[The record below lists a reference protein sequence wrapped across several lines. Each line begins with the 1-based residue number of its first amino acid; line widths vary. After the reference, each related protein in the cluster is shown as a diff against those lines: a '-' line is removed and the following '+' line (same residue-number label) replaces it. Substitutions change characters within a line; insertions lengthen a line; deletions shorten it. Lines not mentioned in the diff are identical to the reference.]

1 MIDRKML
8 RTDAA
13 AMEESLKKRGE
24 KVVAVGSAWHK
35 ALSLDEKQRQLKS
48 ESENLQAERNRVSKL
63 IGLKKSQGEDA
74 SAELQGMAEVAKHA
88 KALETQAKE
97 AEAEFSLALLEI
109 PNIPHESVPE
119 GMDENDNEEIRCW
132 GEPRKDEV
140 PAHWDIGEYLGILDF
155 DAGAKLAG
163 SRFSVL
169 RGAGARLERAL
180 MQFMLDKHADCHG
193 YEEVWVPAVANRK
206 TMTGTGQLPKFEA
219 DLYKL
224 EGEDLFLIPTAEVPV
239 TNLYQDMILEAE
251 QLPIKHCAYTP
262 CFRREAGSAGRDTR
276 GMIRQHQF
284 DKVELVQLVHP
295 EQALS
300 SLDELLSHAAAILE
314 ALELPY
320 RLVNLCAGDLGF
332 SAQKTFDLE
341 VWLPSQNTYRE
352 ISSCSSFGQFQGQRA
367 GIRFRDA
374 NGKPQP
380 VATINGSGLAI
391 GRTLVAVL
399 ENYWQADGSVNI
411 PKVLQP
417 YMGGLT
423 HIQPPAT
430 NQGA

>member
-1 MIDRKML
+1 MIDRKAL
-8 RTDAA
+8 RANA
-13 AMEESLKKRGE
+13 PAMEEALKKRGE
-24 KVVAVGSAWHK
+24 KVIAEGSAWHK
-35 ALSLDEKQRQLKS
+35 ACSLDEEQRRLKLES
-48 ESENLQAERNRVSKL
+48 ESLQAERNRVSKL
-63 IGLKKSQGEDA
+63 IGQKKGKGEDA
-74 SAELQGMAEVAKHA
+74 SAELAGMAEVSKNA
-88 KALETQAKE
+88 KALDVKAKE
-97 AEAEFSLALLEI
+97 AEAAFSLALLEI
-109 PNIPHESVPE
+109 PNIPHESVPA
-119 GMDENDNEEIRCW
+119 GQDEDDNEEIRLW
-132 GEPRKDEV
+132 GNPRQDEV
-140 PAHWDIGEYLGILDF
+140 PAHWDIGEDLGILDF
-155 DAGAKLAG
+155 DTGAKLAG

-180 MQFMLDKHADCHG
+180 MQFMLDKHADVHG

-206 TMTGTGQLPKFEA
+206 TMTGTGQLPKFED
-219 DLYKL
+219 DLYRL
-224 EGEDLFLIPTAEVPV
+224 EGEDAFLIPTAEVPV
-239 TNLYQDMILEAE
+239 TNMYQDMILDTA

-295 EQALS
+295 EQSLTA
-300 SLDELLSHAAAILE
+300 LDELLSHAAAILE

-320 RLVNLCAGDLGF
+320 RLVNLCSGDLGF

-352 ISSCSSFGQFQGQRA
+352 ISSCSSFGQFQGLRA
-367 GIRFRDA
+367 GIRFRED
-374 NGKPQP
+374 NGKPQA

-399 ENYWQADGSVNI
+399 ENYWQQDGSVTI
-411 PKVLQP
+411 PTVLQP

-423 HIQPPAT
+423 SIQAPS
-430 NQGA
+430 NV